1 MNFPTLYIYVS
12 ALVLTFGTILP
23 VHADD
28 TLAADTAVVD
38 TVAVDS
44 VPRPWNEVVVEK
56 LQRLA
61 TSDITKTSQLGL
73 MVYDL
78 DADSAIFCH
87 NHMQTLRPAST
98 MKLITA
104 IAALDE
110 LGGSYRFT
118 TDLRFTGNITGKV
131 LHGDL
136 YCVGGF
142 DPRFNSDD
150 LNAFVES
157 VRRMGI
163 DTIMGNIY
171 ADKSMKDTARLGEG
185 WCWDDDNPTLS
196 PLLIGRKDN
205 FLSRFAQKLVD
216 DGVVIIDADST
227 DRAYRFINNQSEYV
241 RRKPAG
247 TFSIT
252 SRFHTFEQILMKMM
266 KESDNLYA
274 ESMFYQLAAA
284 TGAHPATAADAR
296 KAINKLITK
305 IGLQP
310 KNYQVADG
318 SGLSLYNYV
327 SPELEVQ
334 FLRYAYL
341 NENIYSNL
349 LHSLPIAGV
358 DGTLKSRMKNSPAF
372 KNVRAKTGTLT
383 CVNSLA
389 GYCTAGNGHR
399 LCFSIMNQGVLNG
412 SRARSFQDQVC
423 RILCE

>member
-1 MNFPTLYIYVS
+1 MIFNKLYICVCVL
-12 ALVLTFGTILP
+12 ALVFGTILHA
-23 VHADD
+23 HADD
-28 TLAADTAVVD
+28 SIYVDSVVVD

-78 DADSAIFCH
+78 EADSAIFCH
-87 NHMQTLRPAST
+87 NHLQTLRPAST

-104 IAALDE
+104 IAALDK

-118 TDLRFTGNITGKV
+118 TDLQFSGNIVGKV

-142 DPRFNSDD
+142 DPKFNNDD

-171 ADKSMKDTARLGEG
+171 ADKSMKDSAMLGEG

-216 DGVVIIDADST
+216 DGVMIIDADSM
-227 DRAYRFINNQSEYV
+227 DRAYRFINNHGEYV

-247 TFSIT
+247 TFSVT
-252 SRFHTFEQILMKMM
+252 SRFHTIDQILMKML
-266 KESDNLYA
+266 KDSDNLYA
-274 ESMFYQLAAA
+274 ESMLYQLAAS
-284 TGAHPATAADAR
+284 TGGRPATAADAR

-310 KNYQVADG
+310 RNYQIADG
-318 SGLSLYNYV
+318 SGLSLYNYL
-327 SPELEVQ
+327 SPELEVL
-334 FLRYAYL
+334 FLRYAYR
-341 NENIYSNL
+341 NDNIYSHL
-349 LHSLPIAGV
+349 YHALPIAGL

-372 KNVRAKTGTLT
+372 ENVRAKTGTLT

-389 GYCTAGNGHR
+389 GYCTAGNGHL

-423 RILCE
+423 RVLCE

>member
-1 MNFPTLYIYVS
+1 MNFNLLYICMCML
-12 ALVLTFGTILP
+12 ALVFGTIMP
-23 VHADD
+23 AHADD
-28 TLAADTAVVD
+28 TVGAD

-44 VPRPWNEVVVEK
+44 VPRPWNETVVEK
-56 LQRLA
+56 LRCLT
-61 TSDITKTSQLGL
+61 TSDITRTSQLGL

-78 DADSAIFCH
+78 EADSAIFCH
-87 NHMQTLRPAST
+87 NHQQTMRPAST

-104 IAALDE
+104 IAALDK

-118 TDLRFTGNITGKV
+118 TDLQFTGNIVGRV

-142 DPRFNSDD
+142 DPRFNNDD

-157 VRRMGI
+157 VRRIGI

-171 ADKSMKDTARLGEG
+171 ADKSMKDSATLGEG
-185 WCWDDDNPTLS
+185 WCWDDDNPVLS

-216 DGVVIIDADST
+216 DGVVIIDADSA
-227 DRAYRFINNQSEYV
+227 DIAYRFINNQSEYV

-247 TFSIT
+247 TFSIA
-252 SRFHTFEQILMKMM
+252 SRFHTFEQILMKML
-266 KESDNLYA
+266 KDSDNLYA
-274 ESMFYQLAAA
+274 ESMFYQLAASE
-284 TGAHPATAADAR
+284 GARSATAADAR
-296 KAINKLITK
+296 RAINRLIAK

-310 KNYQVADG
+310 RDYQVADG

-327 SPELEVQ
+327 SPELEVR

-341 NENIYSNL
+341 NDNIYPHL
-349 LHSLPIAGV
+349 LHALPIAGL

-372 KNVRAKTGTLT
+372 ENVRAKTGSLT
-383 CVNSLA
+383 CVSSLA
-389 GYCTAGNGHR
+389 GYCTAGNGHL
-399 LCFSIMNQGVLNG
+399 LCFSIINQGILAS
-412 SRARSFQDQVC
+412 SRARSFQDKVC

>member
-1 MNFPTLYIYVS
+1 MHFNTLYIYVCT
-12 ALVLTFGTILP
+12 LVLTFCSIMP
-23 VHADD
+23 AYSDD
-28 TLAADTAVVD
+28 TIDVDSVVVD
-38 TVAVDS
+38 TVAIDT
-44 VPRPWNEVVVEK
+44 VPRPWNEVVAGK
-56 LQRLA
+56 LQQLV

-78 DADSAIFCH
+78 EADSAIFCY
-87 NHMQTLRPAST
+87 NHLQTLRPAST

-104 IAALDE
+104 IAALDK

-118 TDLRFTGNITGKV
+118 TDLRFTGNIVGKV

-142 DPRFNSDD
+142 DPRFNNDD

-157 VRRMGI
+157 VRRLGI

-171 ADKSMKDTARLGEG
+171 ADKSMKDSATLGEG
-185 WCWDDDNPTLS
+185 WCWDDDNPVLS
-196 PLLIGRKDN
+196 PLLISRKDN

-227 DRAYRFINNQSEYV
+227 DRAYRFINSPRDYV

-247 TFSIT
+247 TFSVT
-252 SRFHTFEQILMKMM
+252 SRFHTFEQILMRMLKD
-266 KESDNLYA
+266 SDNLYA
-274 ESMFYQLAAA
+274 ESMFYQLAASS
-284 TGAHPATAADAR
+284 GAHPATAADAR
-296 KAINKLITK
+296 KAINKLVSK

-310 KNYQVADG
+310 QSYQIADG
-318 SGLSLYNYV
+318 SGLSLYNYL
-327 SPELEVQ
+327 SPELEVM

-341 NENIYSNL
+341 NDNIYPHL
-349 LHSLPIAGV
+349 LHALPIAGL
-358 DGTLKSRMKNSPAF
+358 DGTLKSRMKKSPAF
-372 KNVRAKTGTLT
+372 ENVRAKTGTLT

-389 GYCTAGNGHR
+389 GYCKASNGHL
-399 LCFSIMNQGVLNG
+399 LCFSIMNQGVLNS

-423 RILCE
+423 RVLCE